1 MCFTFLLIFLWSI
14 KTQIPYAM
22 PVATLVCIFKIMNIL
37 LNNHK
42 DIVTSKNINVSL
54 FSFSSFK
61 QMDFSF
67 YFYGLYSAITLNHIA
82 GTKYYFT
89 VF

>member
-1 MCFTFLLIFLWSI
+1 
-14 KTQIPYAM
+14 M

-61 QMDFSF
+61 QMDFRVKVNF
-67 YFYGLYSAITLNHIA
+67 YCYGLYSAITLNHIA

-89 VF
+89 LF

>member
-1 MCFTFLLIFLWSI
+1 
-14 KTQIPYAM
+14 M
-22 PVATLVCIFKIMNIL
+22 PVATLVGIFKIMTVL
-37 LNNHK
+37 LNNRK

-61 QMDFSF
+61 QMDFRVKVKF
-67 YFYGLYSAITLNHIA
+67 YFYGLYSTITLNHIA

-89 VF
+89 LF

>member
-1 MCFTFLLIFLWSI
+1 
-14 KTQIPYAM
+14 M
-22 PVATLVCIFKIMNIL
+22 PVATLVGIFKIMTVL
-37 LNNHK
+37 LNNRK

-61 QMDFSF
+61 QMDFRVKVNF
-67 YFYGLYSAITLNHIA
+67 YFYGLYSTITLNHIA

-89 VF
+89 LF